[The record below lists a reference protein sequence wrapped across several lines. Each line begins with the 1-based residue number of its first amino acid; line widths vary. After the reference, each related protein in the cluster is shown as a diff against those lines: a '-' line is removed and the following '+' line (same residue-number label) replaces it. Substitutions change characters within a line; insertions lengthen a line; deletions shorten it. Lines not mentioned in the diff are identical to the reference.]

1 MEQVW
6 KCICSANFKLTF
18 ASVMECI
25 TLDKMDYEYK
35 MIEKDLTEAYSKKYD
50 DLKNEMIK
58 NKGPET
64 TVGRNQ
70 EIDKDPQFRKY
81 KTTLSE
87 YISMHVIGALN
98 ERINVLVKGEGRD
111 KWREQYKKKWDACLK
126 DQAENWES
134 NLKMS
139 FTSIFNYGHHVEN
152 YKRIMRG
159 RFNDLFR
166 QLGPTEQTDAEK
178 ERSFQRIYKEILKAA
193 EEEFPGLKVSDVIE
207 EVYAKSNIIMQ
218 LPNDNRQNAETDR
231 KICEEYIKSANI
243 WIREDAES
251 HRTSSKTAWM
261 KRKLEDVWKYLTGST
276 DDKKLNDKVIVAF
289 GSVYDVVNRIV
300 VGKVC
305 YDDSIISSVILK
317 TNEIISPEMKGS
329 EKQLIHTF
337 GRTLITQF
345 MKDIQEKWE
354 TVNSVSVKLKLRENE
369 TELHN
374 YFELVSRGYKKT
386 QLFARHM
393 ASVLKENLVEAFY
406 QYIIRIMLREGIT
419 NKRWIYE
426 ARFMHKHLDLY
437 LIDLLERDEVGKVLD
452 YIRKPQELYRNVL
465 AKLIAKKVPEN
476 VGELWTQFLPHLKTA
491 ITTAANVAKQMKRGK
506 AEKFVAQLKTEMLD
520 DHNIRSQWLAEKF
533 STNIGGEFK
542 DCDDEED
549 DKFAE
554 ACIKE
559 LIGALQIQDSPTNQ
573 KNFIEVVT
581 EKVTKH
587 LESENNLS
595 TRPRCTVC
603 CRLCKSLCI
612 KPANHDPENDKH
624 DAIHQPGGIAGFHYT
639 KIDTLSETTCNQD
652 FEQDG
657 TFYLDGNYSVPYKF
671 RNFDKVFPGW
681 ENPRICQD
689 LPLREYILANYNEVI
704 ASKYNLK
711 PCTNIPPKYRSRKLE
726 YIRQE
731 LERETAKYY

>member
-1 MEQVW
+1 
-6 KCICSANFKLTF
+6 
-18 ASVMECI
+18 
-25 TLDKMDYEYK
+25 
-35 MIEKDLTEAYSKKYD
+35 
-50 DLKNEMIK
+50 
-58 NKGPET
+58 
-64 TVGRNQ
+64 
-70 EIDKDPQFRKY
+70 
-81 KTTLSE
+81 
-87 YISMHVIGALN
+87 
-98 ERINVLVKGEGRD
+98 
-111 KWREQYKKKWDACLK
+111 
-126 DQAENWES
+126 
-134 NLKMS
+134 
-139 FTSIFNYGHHVEN
+139 
-152 YKRIMRG
+152 
-159 RFNDLFR
+159 
-166 QLGPTEQTDAEK
+166 
-178 ERSFQRIYKEILKAA
+178 
-193 EEEFPGLKVSDVIE
+193 
-207 EVYAKSNIIMQ
+207 
-218 LPNDNRQNAETDR
+218 
-231 KICEEYIKSANI
+231 
-243 WIREDAES
+243 
-251 HRTSSKTAWM
+251 M
-261 KRKLEDVWKYLTGST
+261 KRKLEDMFKYLTGST
-276 DDKKLNDKVIVAF
+276 DDKQLQLQTTNKVVVAF
-289 GSVYDVVNRIV
+289 GSVYNAVNRIV

-317 TNEIISPEMKGS
+317 TNKIISPEMKGS

-337 GRTLITQF
+337 GQTLITQL
-345 MKDIQEKWE
+345 MKDIQKKWE
-354 TVNSVSVKLKLRENE
+354 TVNSVSGKLKLPENE
-369 TELHN
+369 KELHN

-393 ASVLKENLVEAFY
+393 ASVLKENLVKAFY

-452 YIRKPQELYRNVL
+452 YIKKPQELYRNVL
-465 AKLIAKKVPEN
+465 AKLIAKEVPKN
-476 VGELWTQFLPHLKTA
+476 VAQLWTQFLSHLKTA

-506 AEKFVAQLKTEMLD
+506 AEKFVAQLKTAMLD

-587 LESENNLS
+587 LESENNPS

-624 DAIHQPGGIAGFHYT
+624 DAIHQPKGIAGFSYT
-639 KIDTLSETTCNQD
+639 EIDTLVETTCSQS
-652 FEQDG
+652 FEDDG
-657 TFYLDGNYSVPYKF
+657 GFYLASVLYKY

-681 ENPRICQD
+681 ENPRICED

-711 PCTNIPPKYRSRKLE
+711 PCTNIPPQYRSRKLE

-731 LERETAKYY
+731 LERETAKY